1 MRAIRIHISGD
12 ERRLQ
17 LDEVPTPTP
26 RPDQVIVR
34 VAAVSLNRADL
45 GRGRVGGQAGSNEPA
60 IPGLDVAG
68 VVESVGE
75 EVTTWK
81 PGDRVMALVTGGAY
95 AEYCPAR
102 AALTYAIPEG
112 MSFVEGSTIPCV
124 FLTAYYALATVAN
137 LQRGETALIH
147 AAGSGVGSA
156 GIQIARA
163 LGARVLTSAGSD
175 AKVARGLDLG
185 AEAGVNYSSEDL
197 RTELLRL
204 TNERGVDVVLDPV
217 GGDIYAAT
225 LGALAPGGRVVTIGG
240 TAGPRAPADEAALQ
254 AKGQSVRP
262 MAVFTEALNDSEGRG
277 AARLNAWFEDGT
289 LRPVVDR
296 VLPMSEAAAGQRLLG
311 SRRVFGKVV
320 LVWED

>member
-1 MRAIRIHISGD
+1 MRAIRIHMTD
-12 ERRLQ
+12 DQRRLQ
-17 LDEVPTPTP
+17 LDEVPAPAP
-26 RPDQVIVR
+26 RPDQVIVH

-45 GRGRVGGQAGSNEPA
+45 GRGRVGGAGSNEPA

-75 EVTTWK
+75 EVTAWK

-112 MSFVEGSTIPCV
+112 MSFAEASTIPCV
-124 FLTAYYALATVAN
+124 FLTAYYALTTVAN

-163 LGARVLTSAGSD
+163 LGARVITSAGSD
-175 AKVARGLDLG
+175 AKVTRGLELG
-185 AEAGVNYSSEDL
+185 AEAGVNYSREDL
-197 RTELLRL
+197 RIELLRL
-204 TNERGVDVVLDPV
+204 TDERGVDIVLDPV

-262 MAVFTEALNDSEGRG
+262 MMVFNAALEDSEGRG

-289 LRPVVDR
+289 LRPVIDR
-296 VLPMSEAAAGQRLLG
+296 VLPMTQAAAAQRLLAD
-311 SRRVFGKVV
+311 RRVFGKVV